1 MTRLLPIAA
10 FALLAAS
17 AARAQ
22 THDISNVMLSGHSGA
37 LQYFSADG
45 TPAKIDTETL
55 PVQSSGALDHKS
67 LPPVAHTAPE
77 FHAAGALAA
86 LTLLLC
92 GVAVLIGWRR
102 E

>member
-1 MTRLLPIAA
+1 MTRFLPIAA

-22 THDISNVMLSGHSGA
+22 THDISNVMLTGHSGE
-37 LQYFSADG
+37 LQFFAADSA
-45 TPAKIDTETL
+45 PAKIDAETL
-55 PVQSSGALDHKS
+55 PVQSSRPLDHKS
-67 LPPVAHTAPE
+67 PLPVVHTAPE

-92 GVAVLIGWRR
+92 GVAVLKGWRR